1 MQGCIHFTLPA
12 VLTFPRSTFSRSL
25 ILGLW
30 MREIQLAVSQGASC
44 SSQMG
49 TLLVWK
55 LVHQHY
61 FFISSQGTA
70 LMETGFTHNFICKGM
85 HPNRPS
91 GIQYHFCV
99 LCGPDR
105 QACLCTALC
114 PTHLSLC
121 QKHLVP
127 GNGLKASGAHR
138 GTFRTLSHT
147 QGFSDLPCVKVT
159 SFRCGIPRPL
169 LRNILLDSEHPPLSP
184 QLTGVIG
191 WLLVLNS

>member
-1 MQGCIHFTLPA
+1 MVSRPPQTAWSFDSYAGLHSFHTSSCPDLPK
-12 VLTFPRSTFSRSL
+12 VDLLKVSHPRVVNARNTASC
-25 ILGLW
+25 
-30 MREIQLAVSQGASC
+30 QPGASC

-121 QKHLVP
+121 QKHLIP

-138 GTFRTLSHT
+138 GTFRTPPTLRGSQIFHAWKSHHSDVVSLDHCWETLS
-147 QGFSDLPCVKVT
+147 
-159 SFRCGIPRPL
+159 
-169 LRNILLDSEHPPLSP
+169 
-184 QLTGVIG
+184 
-191 WLLVLNS
+191 